1 MRIIFFLPLQ
11 MKFIKRQP
19 RVSVSGKITDNLV
32 QFHGNDG
39 ANLFPETCDLPDLEL
54 SPRSHLQA
62 ALLMDDFS
70 EHTVPGG
77 LQMFAHHFMSVLTPV
92 YLR

>member
-1 MRIIFFLPLQ
+1 MRIIFFFAFADEIHQ
-11 MKFIKRQP
+11 MTS